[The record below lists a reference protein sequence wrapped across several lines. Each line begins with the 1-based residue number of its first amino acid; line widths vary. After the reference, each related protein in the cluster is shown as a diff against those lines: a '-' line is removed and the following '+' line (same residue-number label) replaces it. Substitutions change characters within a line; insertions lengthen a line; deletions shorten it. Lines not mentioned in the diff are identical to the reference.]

1 MGEGKAVKTIE
12 PATIVE
18 NQSQLQPNE
27 YESLYEQRVS
37 SNDNIKSLVK
47 TKRVSKVKMAE
58 V

>member
-1 MGEGKAVKTIE
+1 MGEGKAVKAIE